1 MDIYLDKNNTCV
13 SCGEIIPEGRQVCY
27 ACLHKIEECPCKD
40 CVPPQRFIGCH
51 GGCDKYKKWHDNRI
65 EQASVRRKI
74 KNIQS
79 LADDHVIRVTNKNRR
94 RKPYDK
100 AYRK

>member
-1 MDIYLDKNNTCV
+1 MEEYLNISNNTCV

-27 ACLHKIEECPCKD
+27 ACLHKGECPCKY
-40 CVPPQRFIGCH
+40 CVAPRRFIGCH
-51 GGCDKYKKWHDNRI
+51 GGCIEYKEWRDNHI
-65 EQASVRRKI
+65 QEATMLRKN

-79 LADDHVIRVTNKNRR
+79 IADDHVIRVTIKNTRK
-94 RKPYDK
+94 KPYEK